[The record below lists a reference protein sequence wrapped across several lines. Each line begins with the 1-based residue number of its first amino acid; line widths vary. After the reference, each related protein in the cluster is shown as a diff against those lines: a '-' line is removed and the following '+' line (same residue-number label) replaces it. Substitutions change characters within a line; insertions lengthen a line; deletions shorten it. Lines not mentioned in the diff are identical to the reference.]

1 MSKLFSIAMLCVSF
15 AFGQTDTLGNT
26 PKANPCQGYIET
38 TIDGATLL
46 QFAES
51 GCSLAQYRL
60 GLAYAQGKGIQQN
73 WQQAS
78 LWMDLAA
85 KQGHGPAIPLALAYK
100 RIIER
105 HQTVKSVLPS
115 LYGITNDSLET
126 FWQPR
131 DTLMQQPVRIELGEW
146 PTDGFEQKDQPSDP
160 GQPGS
165 RLVRFYQVLVPTD
178 CSTDLYSWNNSDM
191 YLVQVQLG
199 TKARTK
205 VEDLQP
211 GGVVVAKGK
220 LRQVRVD
227 KSGQAAASQRCKT
240 KAPLAGK
247 ITLEIDL

>member
-1 MSKLFSIAMLCVSF
+1 MSKLISIAMLCITF
-15 AFGQTDTLGNT
+15 AFGQTDT
-26 PKANPCQGYIET
+26 PANAAKSEPCQGYSEAT
-38 TIDGATLL
+38 LDGAALL
-46 QFAES
+46 QYAES
-51 GCSLAQYRL
+51 GCAPAQYRL

-78 LWMDLAA
+78 QWMDLAA

-100 RIIER
+100 RIVER
-105 HQTVKSVLPS
+105 HQAVKSVLPT
-115 LYGITNDSLET
+115 LYGVADSSET
-126 FWQPR
+126 IWQPR
-131 DTLMQQPVRIELGEW
+131 DTLMLQPVRIELGEW

-160 GQPGS
+160 SQPSG
-165 RLVRFYQVLVPTD
+165 RLVRYYQVLVPTD
-178 CSTDLYSWNNSDM
+178 CTTDLYSWNDSDL

-211 GGVVVAKGK
+211 GGIVVAKGK

-227 KSGQAAASQRCKT
+227 KSGHAAASQRCKT